1 MPALLRERRKILSK
15 KPRIFGLVVHQ
26 WFLDSGFRL
35 SARQAIYKLRRRF
48 TRKQIDPK
56 DPPIRV
62 LRAFVVDWARL
73 YHEGAKSQVSGC
85 VFAALP
91 VFIRGGEAR
100 DYGNS
105 VVKED
110 PIMV

>member
-1 MPALLRERRKILSK
+1 
-15 KPRIFGLVVHQ
+15 
-26 WFLDSGFRL
+26 
-35 SARQAIYKLRRRF
+35 
-48 TRKQIDPK
+48 
-56 DPPIRV
+56 
-62 LRAFVVDWARL
+62 VDWARL

>member
-1 MPALLRERRKILSK
+1 MFIGGSWILASGSPPVK
-15 KPRIFGLVVHQ
+15 QFTNCDD
-26 WFLDSGFRL
+26 DSHVT
-35 SARQAIYKLRRRF
+35 KLI
-48 TRKQIDPK
+48 QK